1 MKKTDY
7 ATIADIARLLGAS
20 VRTVRDRY
28 VHAPGFPQPAI
39 APSSRKRKWRVSSVL
54 EWAKPKER
62 Q

>member
-28 VHAPGFPQPAI
+28 VHAPGFPPPAL
-39 APSSRKRKWRVSSVL
+39 APSPRKRKWRVGDVIR
-54 EWAKPKER
+54 WAEPK
-62 Q
+62 